1 MSPSHVADRAGILPR
16 VGEILEAATDA
27 TDQITTGAAQI
38 RAYRVFVD
46 RQKRH
51 KAERRFRR

>member
-1 MSPSHVADRAGILPR
+1 MSLILEAVRTGIFDRAIE
-16 VGEILEAATDA
+16 VLEAATDA

-38 RAYRVFVD
+38 RAHRIFVD

-51 KAERRFRR
+51 KAERWCRR